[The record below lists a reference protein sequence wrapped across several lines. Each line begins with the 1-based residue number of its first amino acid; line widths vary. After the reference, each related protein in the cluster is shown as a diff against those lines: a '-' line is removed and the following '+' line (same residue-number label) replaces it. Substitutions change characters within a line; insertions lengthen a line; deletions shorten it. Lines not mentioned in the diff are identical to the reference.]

1 MVSYPSHLKSVLSAT
16 VTVETGTTR
25 PPDDRLGDTIAA
37 RYEIESLIGRGGMST
52 VYAARDL
59 QLGRRVALKL
69 FRAELA
75 AGDDMRRHRDEIEV
89 LASLNHPALV
99 TLYDA
104 VDDDTGAAVLVLELV
119 DGHELGEVIAEGPLP
134 AAEAA
139 LIGAAIADALSYTH
153 ARGIMHRDVKPG
165 NIIVP
170 HNREGDT
177 GPRAK
182 LVDFGIARL
191 VDESR
196 LTGTGSVLGTAH
208 YLSPEQALGSGVGT
222 PSDIYSLGLVL
233 LEALTGRRAF
243 EGTGIAAAAARL
255 SRDPEIPDDMA
266 SGWSALLTTMT
277 ARVAEDRPTAAEV
290 ATHLRKLA
298 IAGPHTDG
306 DAPAGDHTATE
317 VLSAAHVITV
327 TGATEVLPAATTAQK
342 DETASR
348 TRVLPAS
355 AIPAGRFGAA
365 SPSTSAPETSSA
377 RSRRLAAAAAR
388 KPRQPLPRRLAVLAG
403 AVVGAIL
410 LFMIGFLVTS
420 AVSQWIADAAP
431 AEPPAAPSY
440 ESVPGELGEH
450 LERLQRSVEP

>member
-1 MVSYPSHLKSVLSAT
+1 MNSVLSIT

-37 RYEIESLIGRGGMST
+37 RYEIESLIGRGGMSS

-75 AGDDMRRHRDEIEV
+75 AGEDMRRHRDEIEV

-104 VDDDTGAAVLVLELV
+104 VEDTTGAAVLVLELV

-139 LIGAAIADALSYTH
+139 LIGAAIADALAFTH

-170 HNREGDT
+170 HTLTGDT

-208 YLSPEQALGSGVGT
+208 YLSPEQALGSGIGT

-233 LEALTGRRAF
+233 LEALTGRRSF

-255 SRDPEIPDDMA
+255 SRDPEVPADLDPDWA
-266 SGWSALLTTMT
+266 ALLTEMT
-277 ARVAEDRPTAAEV
+277 ARAAEDRPLATEV
-290 ATHLRKLA
+290 ATRLRALA
-298 IAGPHTDG
+298 ATHVSSETVLETDG
-306 DAPAGDHTATE
+306 GGAD
-317 VLSAAHVITV
+317 
-327 TGATEVLPAATTAQK
+327 ATEVLPAASPFSVPPSPVSASTLHE
-342 DETASR
+342 DETAR
-348 TRVLPAS
+348 MTRVLPAS
-355 AIPAGRFGAA
+355 AHISAPQAAPAGG
-365 SPSTSAPETSSA
+365 SPTETPNA
-377 RSRRLAAAAAR
+377 RSRRLAASTAR
-388 KPRQPLPRRLAVLAG
+388 PPRPPLSRRLLLGAG
-403 AVVGAIL
+403 AVAGAIL
-410 LFMIGFLVTS
+410 LFVIGFVLTS
-420 AVSQWIADAAP
+420 AISQWVAGASP
-431 AEPPAAPSY
+431 TETTPAPSY
-440 ESVPGELGEH
+440 ETVPGELGEQ
-450 LERLQRSVEP
+450 LERLQRSVAP